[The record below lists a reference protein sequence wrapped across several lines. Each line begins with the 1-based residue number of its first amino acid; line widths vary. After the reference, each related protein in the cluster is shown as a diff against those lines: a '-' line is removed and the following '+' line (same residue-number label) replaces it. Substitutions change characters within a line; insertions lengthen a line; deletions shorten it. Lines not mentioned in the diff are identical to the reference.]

1 MCHIIQSRFFSFWK
15 RFDPLFKFSSDYQSQ
30 KKALNILLPFNDEV
44 IRERKLFLENNL
56 NSKKNLEEDDIYKKK
71 MAFLDTLLTA
81 TVDGKPLT
89 NEQIGEEVSTF
100 MFEGHDTTASGVSFA
115 IYLLSKYP
123 EEQVSNF
130 LFIFLK
136 LNFGFL

>member
-1 MCHIIQSRFFSFWK
+1 MCRIIQNRFFSITK
-15 RFDPLFKFSSDYQSQ
+15 RFDPLFRFTSDYQSQ
-30 KKALNILLPFNDEV
+30 KKALNVLLPFNDKV
-44 IRERKLFLENNL
+44 ITERKLFLENNQ
-56 NSKKNLEEDDIYKKK
+56 NSNENLEHDGIYKKK

-100 MFEGHDTTASGVSFA
+100 MFEGHDTTASGVSFS

-123 EEQVSNF
+123 EEQVNGIS
-130 LFIFLK
+130 
-136 LNFGFL
+136 

>member
-1 MCHIIQSRFFSFWK
+1 MCHIIQNRFFSIWK
-15 RFDPLFKFSSDYQSQ
+15 RFDPLFKLSLDYQAQ
-30 KKALNILLPFNDEV
+30 KKALNILLPFNDKV
-44 IRERKLFLENNL
+44 ITERKLFLENNL
-56 NSKKNLEEDDIYKKK
+56 NSNEDLNDDGIYKKK

-89 NEQIGEEVSTF
+89 NQQIGEEVSTF

-123 EEQVSNF
+123 EEQVTF
-130 LFIFLK
+130 LYTFL
-136 LNFGFL
+136 L